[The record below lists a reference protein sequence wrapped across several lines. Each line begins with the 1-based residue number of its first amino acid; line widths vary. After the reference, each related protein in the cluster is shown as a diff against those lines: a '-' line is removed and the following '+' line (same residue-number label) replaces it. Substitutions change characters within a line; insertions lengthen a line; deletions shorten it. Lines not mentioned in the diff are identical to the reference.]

1 MRPKGSWV
9 PVERALNVPLKSLN
23 LILPAE
29 ASACRTDS
37 RRDPW
42 GKGGCGRAVGSSVGE
57 QRTGMSMRTCSNSPT
72 AGLVKIARNSAG
84 IKIDV
89 GGGVH
94 LHRQVGKVCYG

>member
-1 MRPKGSWV
+1 MRPKGNWV
-9 PVERALNVPLKSLN
+9 PVQRALNVPLKSLN
-23 LILPAE
+23 FILRAE
-29 ASACRTDS
+29 ASAYRTDS

-42 GKGGCGRAVGSSVGE
+42 GKGGCGRAAWSSVGE
-57 QRTGMSMRTCSNSPT
+57 RRKGMSMRTRSNSPT

-94 LHRQVGKVCYG
+94 LHQQVRKVCHG